1 MKKVDILWKDSSSV
15 STSRKVVSGE
25 LYIRV
30 LMSDTCDRSRFW
42 TVLKNDCLQLMEMI
56 DWKRSYPE
64 DIQAATSALG
74 IDFAKTQFM
83 SVSSYYVGLELHLKA
98 RLYYYSKGI
107 IFIFLSLIACL
118 AT

>member
-15 STSRKVVSGE
+15 SNSHMGVCGE

-42 TVLKNDCLQLMEMI
+42 TALINDCLQLMEMI

-74 IDFAKTQFM
+74 IDFAKTQFI
-83 SVSSYYVGLELHLKA
+83 SVSSDYVG
-98 RLYYYSKGI
+98 S
-107 IFIFLSLIACL
+107 
-118 AT
+118 